1 MSRLQEINDW
11 AHSQIDPKF
20 IDESYW
26 QGLQDGARW
35 ADRTMLDK
43 ACVWLKSFLEGPMGE
58 GLAKSITEEFRKIM
72 EE

>member
-1 MSRLQEINDW
+1 MKRDDEIKVW
-11 AHSQIDPKF
+11 AHNQIDPEF

-43 ACVWLKSFLEGPMGE
+43 ACEWLKSFLEGLYRRIFSGKRTRSYKERMP
-58 GLAKSITEEFRKIM
+58 
-72 EE
+72 

>member
-11 AHSQIDPKF
+11 AYSQIDPEF
-20 IDESYW
+20 IDESYL

-43 ACVWLKSFLEGPMGE
+43 ACEWLKSFLEGPMGE
-58 GLAKSITEEFRKIM
+58 GLAKSIIEEFCKTM